1 MAEKKQFVY
10 AVEGV
15 FNFKKGFGK
24 NMIFISMISNKL

>member
-1 MAEKKQFVY
+1 MAVKQFVY

-15 FNFKKGFGK
+15 FNFKKDFGK